1 MGAWEGANT
10 RFGRRIPAGTKPLNE
25 RSVPKSHGRHPGG
38 GIHFDFHGAK
48 SRFDEKMT
56 KSEYQELAEFLG
68 DQFRKVHQRLDAVE
82 RRLDAVD
89 QRLDAVER
97 RLTRVEVLGEQDRG
111 RMRILAEGIA
121 HVTES
126 LDAFRQEV
134 STEFAA
140 VRSEMV
146 VGLTAVRAEM
156 AEGFVAVRS
165 EMQVGF
171 AAVRAEMADGFA
183 EVHSEMAEGFAEVR
197 SEMDQGF
204 TAQTVLVEGLG
215 GRVSRL
221 ESRWA

>member
-68 DQFRKVHQRLDAVE
+68 DQFRKVH
-82 RRLDAVD
+82 